1 MSAAVWSDLD
11 YSRQDTTHL
20 KTKYLAQLPLGA
32 RPGARGWVHQALRLR
47 IAESTADR
55 ALVADVVK
63 RRHYLLRWP
72 CPPRTLILSYLADL
86 AGVGAGPAGA
96 AGLVMIALLPGR
108 FHVARALD
116 LHPCSVL
123 SFARSW
129 RADDL
134 NPKVAPDLM
143 PEIVRRV
150 VRGERGR
157 GPLRTLA
164 EEWTARKCRD
174 GGLRAAPRLLCTYAD
189 PGVGHDGALYRAA
202 GAAACGPGVGGKL
215 LFAWALDP
223 ALKDPLRR
231 LAAAVEER
239 GSAP

>member
-1 MSAAVWSDLD
+1 MLTA
-11 YSRQDTTHL
+11 RPHL
-20 KTKYLAQLPLGA
+20 ARARGQRPLGA
-32 RPGARGWVHQALRLR
+32 LARLDGCRGDLVAMA
-47 IAESTADR
+47 AEVKGQRER
-55 ALVADVVK
+55 AADVVK
-63 RRHYLLRWP
+63 
-72 CPPRTLILSYLADL
+72 
-86 AGVGAGPAGA
+86 
-96 AGLVMIALLPGR
+96 
-108 FHVARALD
+108 ALD

-134 NPKVAPDLM
+134 GPKVAPDLM